1 MLQQLTVLFKDH
13 LSTDPA
19 VYSTDK
25 YTVYQLTDGLRFG
38 IENTILTA
46 REVDLLDL
54 LAERVVTSTS
64 DDTVS
69 WRRRL
74 EQTHSEEAEPFRM
87 VHFLF
92 EQLDAR
98 TGEDLQQL
106 LRSFFDTPSAVIPL
120 TANRF
125 VVIER
130 EEFVSENDLHDFFTA
145 LQSDFLTDGKVLIGQ
160 QRKSGDLAVQFRLE
174 QAALRETPLL
184 HIERFLPAL
193 TRLTLLS
200 TDIRQELIER
210 FITPLEYESRETIDA
225 FCRANLNV
233 SLTAKHLFLHR
244 NSLQYRLDRL
254 TEQTEI
260 DIRSFEGASFLYTL
274 LRVA

>member
-1 MLQQLTVLFKDH
+1 MLHQLTVLFKDH
-13 LSTDPA
+13 LSTDPT

-25 YTVYQLTDGLRFG
+25 YTVYQLADGLRFG
-38 IENTILTA
+38 IENTILTP
-46 REVDLLDL
+46 RELDLLDL
-54 LAERVVTSTS
+54 LAERVVTSES
-64 DDTVS
+64 DQIVT

-74 EQTHSEEAEPFRM
+74 EQPSSEEDHPFRM
-87 VHFLF
+87 IHFLF
-92 EQLDAR
+92 EQLDVR

-106 LRSFFDTPSAVIPL
+106 LTSFFHPSSWIIPL
-120 TANRF
+120 TSNRL

-130 EEFVSENDLHDFFTA
+130 EDSVSENDLHDFFTA
-145 LQSDFLTDGKVLIGQ
+145 LQSDFLMDGKVLIGQ
-160 QRKSGDLAVQFRLE
+160 QRQSGDLAGQFRLE
-174 QAALRETPLL
+174 QAALRELPLL

-193 TRLTLLS
+193 MRLTLLS
-200 TDIRQELIER
+200 NEVRDDLIER
-210 FITPLEYESRETIDA
+210 FITPLERESRETIDA

-260 DIRSFEGASFLYTL
+260 DIRSFEGAMFLYML
-274 LRVA
+274 LLVA